1 MILRY
6 IHYFLAVAEHG
17 SFTKAAAALYVSQP
31 ALSQQIK
38 LLEQSLGAPLFDR
51 SGRQVHLTDAGQV
64 FARHARQALNTL
76 EAGSR
81 AVHDVQDLRRGH
93 LRIGVTPTYTPWLT
107 GPLLAAFC
115 QRYPGITLAVS
126 EAPQGQIEQQL
137 IADDLDVGLGFSD
150 GADPE
155 LVARPLMV
163 ESLAVLVNRDHSLAG
178 ETQISL
184 QALSAQPLAL
194 LDTSFATRVEI
205 DRQCRERGLSLSI
218 VMQTNTLGAI
228 IEVVQRAP
236 LATLL
241 PDTVARA
248 HPSLRMLKISPPLS
262 QRTGVL
268 LMRKNSQHAAA
279 RALSEIVTSLP
290 EVLKA

>member
-17 SFTKAAAALYVSQP
+17 SFTKAAAALFVSQP

-38 LLEQSLGAPLFDR
+38 LLEQSLDASLFDR

-64 FARHARQALNTL
+64 FAQHARQALSAL

-81 AVHDVQDLRRGH
+81 AVHDVQDLTRGH
-93 LRIGVTPTYTPWLT
+93 LRLGVTPTYTPWLI
-107 GPLLAAFC
+107 GPLLSAFW
-115 QRYPGITLAVS
+115 QRYPGITVAVS

-137 IADDLDVGLGFSD
+137 IADALDVGLGFSD

-155 LVARPLMV
+155 LLSRTLMP
-163 ESLAVLVNRDHSLAG
+163 ESLAVVVNRDHPLAA
-178 ETQISL
+178 ESQISL
-184 QALSAQPLAL
+184 EALSTQPLVL
-194 LDTSFATRVEI
+194 LDTGFATRTEI

-228 IEVVQRAP
+228 TEVVQRAP

-248 HPSLRMLKISPPLS
+248 HPSLCTLRVAPPLS

-279 RALSEIVTSLP
+279 SALA
-290 EVLKA
+290 EVLESVLQALKA